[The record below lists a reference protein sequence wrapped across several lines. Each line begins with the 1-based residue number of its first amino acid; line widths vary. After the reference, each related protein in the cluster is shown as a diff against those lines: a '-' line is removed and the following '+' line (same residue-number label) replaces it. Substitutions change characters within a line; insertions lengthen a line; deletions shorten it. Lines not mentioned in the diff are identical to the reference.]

1 MLVLKSTADDPSLV
15 GNGILPGAKLL
26 TVNDHDICDMLDYRF
41 YSADEQLV
49 LLFET
54 TDKQRVELELDL
66 DDLINL
72 QLEFEPDKPLHCNN
86 NCIFCFI
93 HQLPKGLRRSLY
105 FKDEDYRLSFQ
116 HGNYITLTNLS
127 EDDFARIAEQKLSPL
142 YISVH
147 STDDTLRRRML
158 GNDKI
163 PPLLPQ
169 MKRLI
174 DSGIALHTQIVLCPG
189 WNDGEHIHETVDDLA
204 AMYPGVQSVAVVPVG
219 LTKHR
224 TKLPALDEVTPELAS
239 IAIEE
244 LLRIGDDLKT
254 RLGIRFVYPADEF
267 FILADREIPPESFY
281 DGFPQVENGVG
292 MVRQLL
298 DSDSADETRLDSR
311 VSLTIATGDLV
322 ADILRNV
329 LDEKWERVE
338 NLEYAV
344 VPVDNNLLGKSVTVS
359 GLLGGRDIVDALSQS
374 DAVGD
379 IVVVPPDC
387 LNDDGLFLDDL
398 MLSDVSQKLGRPV
411 IQAEYSP
418 VDTLDRIRKELSN

>member
-1 MLVLKSTADDPSLV
+1 MLVLKSTADDPTLTE
-15 GNGILPGAKLL
+15 NGILPGAKLL
-26 TVNDHDICDMLDYRF
+26 TVNDQDVCDMLDYRF
-41 YSADEQLV
+41 FSADDQLV
-49 LLFET
+49 LQFET
-54 TDKQRVELELDL
+54 TDRQRVELELDL
-66 DDLINL
+66 DDLVDL
-72 QLEFEPDKPLHCNN
+72 RLEFEPDKPLQCNN
-86 NCIFCFI
+86 KCVFCFI
-93 HQLPKGLRRSLY
+93 RQLPKGLRRSLY
-105 FKDEDYRLSFQ
+105 FRDEDYRLSFQ
-116 HGNYITLTNLS
+116 HGNYITLTNLT
-127 EDDFARIAEQKLSPL
+127 ENDFVRIAEQKLSPL

-147 STDDTLRRRML
+147 STDDTLRCRLL

-169 MKRLI
+169 MNRLI
-174 DSGIALHTQIVLCPG
+174 DSGIKLHTQIVLCPG
-189 WNDGEHIHETVDDLA
+189 WNDGEHLHKTIDDLA

-219 LTKHR
+219 LTRHR
-224 TKLPALDEVTPELAS
+224 TKLPTLDEITSELAS
-239 IAIEE
+239 IAVEE

-254 RLGIRFVYPADEF
+254 HLEIRFAYPADEF

-292 MVRQLL
+292 MVRQLM
-298 DSDSADETRLDSR
+298 DSDPADETRLDSP
-311 VSLTIATGDLV
+311 VSLTIATGSLI

-338 NLEYAV
+338 NLGYTV
-344 VPVDNNLLGKSVTVS
+344 VPVDNNLLGGGVTVS
-359 GLLGGRDIVDALSQS
+359 GLLGGRDIIDALSQS

-398 MLSDVSQKLGRPV
+398 VLSDVSRKLCRPV

-418 VDTLDRIRKELSN
+418 VDTLDRIQKEVSD

>member
-1 MLVLKSTADDPSLV
+1 MLVLKSTADDSSLV
-15 GNGILPGAKLL
+15 ENGIRPGAKLL

-41 YSADEQLV
+41 FSADEQLL

-54 TDKQRVELELDL
+54 TDRQRVELELGL
-66 DDLINL
+66 DDLLDLKL
-72 QLEFEPDKPLHCNN
+72 QFEPDKPLQCNN
-86 NCIFCFI
+86 KCVFCFV

-116 HGNYITLTNLS
+116 HGNYITLTNLTES
-127 EDDFARIAEQKLSPL
+127 DFARIAEQKLSPL

-147 STDDTLRRRML
+147 STDDTLRRKML

-169 MKRLI
+169 MNRLI
-174 DSGIALHTQIVLCPG
+174 DSGIELHTQIVLCPG
-189 WNDGEHIHETVDDLA
+189 WNDGEHLHKTIDDLA

-219 LTKHR
+219 LTMHR
-224 TKLPALDEVTPELAS
+224 TKLPILEEITPQLAS
-239 IAIEE
+239 IAVQE
-244 LLRIGDDLKT
+244 LLRIGDNLKSH
-254 RLGIRFVYPADEF
+254 LGIRFVYPSDEF
-267 FILADREIPPESFY
+267 FILADREMPPELFY

-298 DSDSADETRLDSR
+298 DSDPAHETRLDSPI
-311 VSLTIATGDLV
+311 SLTIATGSLV
-322 ADILRNV
+322 AGILRNV
-329 LDEKWERVE
+329 LGEKWQCVE
-338 NLEYAV
+338 NLGYTV
-344 VPVDNNLLGKSVTVS
+344 VPVDNNLLGKTVTVS
-359 GLLGGRDIVDALSQS
+359 SLLGGRDIIDALSQS

-398 MLSDVSQKLGRPV
+398 VLSDVSQKLGRPV

-418 VDTLDRIRKELSN
+418 VDTLNRIFQELSN

>member
-1 MLVLKSTADDPSLV
+1 MLVLKSTAEDSSLV
-15 GNGILPGAKLL
+15 ENGIRPGAKLL
-26 TVNDHDICDMLDYRF
+26 TVNDHDVCDMLDYRF
-41 YSADEQLV
+41 FSADEQLV

-54 TDKQRVELELDL
+54 TDRQRVELELGL
-66 DDLINL
+66 DDLVDL
-72 QLEFEPDKPLHCNN
+72 TLEFEPDKPLHCNN
-86 NCIFCFI
+86 KCVFCFI

-116 HGNYITLTNLS
+116 HGNYITLTNLT
-127 EDDFARIAEQKLSPL
+127 ENDFARIAEQKLSPL

-169 MKRLI
+169 MNRLI
-174 DSGIALHTQIVLCPG
+174 DSGIELHTQIVLIPG
-189 WNDGEHIHETVDDLA
+189 WNDGEHLQRTVDDLA

-219 LTKHR
+219 LTEHR
-224 TKLPALDEVTPELAS
+224 TKLPALEEFTPKQAS
-239 IAIEE
+239 IAIQE
-244 LLRIGDDLKT
+244 LLRIGDNMKT
-254 RLGIRFVYPADEF
+254 ALGIRFVYPADEF
-267 FILADREIPPESFY
+267 FIVADREIPPELFY

-298 DSDSADETRLDSR
+298 DSEPADDTRLDSP
-311 VSLTIATGDLV
+311 VSLTIATGNLV

-329 LDEKWERVE
+329 LDEKWHSVE
-338 NLEYAV
+338 NLGYTI
-344 VPVDNNLLGKSVTVS
+344 VPVDNNLLGKTVTVS
-359 GLLGGRDIVDALSQS
+359 GLLGGGDIIDALSQS
-374 DAVGD
+374 DEIGD

-418 VDTLDRIRKELSN
+418 VDTLNKTLKEFSN

>member
-1 MLVLKSTADDPSLV
+1 MLVLKSTAKDSSLLE
-15 GNGILPGAKLL
+15 NGIRAGAKLL
-26 TVNDHDICDMLDYRF
+26 TVNDHDVCDMLDYRF
-41 YSADEQLV
+41 FSADEQLL

-54 TDKQRVELELDL
+54 TDRQRVELELGLEDL
-66 DDLINL
+66 VDL
-72 QLEFEPDKPLHCNN
+72 QLEFEPDKPLQCNN
-86 NCIFCFI
+86 KCVFCFI
-93 HQLPKGLRRSLY
+93 RQLPKGLRRSLY

-116 HGNYITLTNLS
+116 HGNYITLTNLT
-127 EDDFARIAEQKLSPL
+127 ENDFARIAEQKLSPL

-169 MKRLI
+169 MNRLI
-174 DSGIALHTQIVLCPG
+174 DSGIELHTQIVLCPG
-189 WNDGEHIHETVDDLA
+189 WNDGEHLPKTIDDLA

-219 LTKHR
+219 LTGHR
-224 TKLPALDEVTPELAS
+224 TKLPALEEFTPEQAS
-239 IAIEE
+239 IAIQE
-244 LLRIGDDLKT
+244 LLRIGDDLKSS
-254 RLGIRFVYPADEF
+254 LGIRFVYPADEF
-267 FILADREIPPESFY
+267 FIVADREIPLESFY

-298 DSDSADETRLDSR
+298 DSDPADETRLDSP
-311 VSLTIATGDLV
+311 VSLTIATGNLV

-329 LDEKWERVE
+329 LDEKWQRVG
-338 NLEYAV
+338 NLGYTV
-344 VPVDNNLLGKSVTVS
+344 VPIDNNLLGKTVTVS
-359 GLLGGRDIVDALSQS
+359 GLLGGRDIIDALSQS
-374 DAVGD
+374 DKIGD

-398 MLSDVSQKLGRPV
+398 VLSDVSQKLGRPV

-418 VDTLDRIRKELSN
+418 VDTLNRILQELSN